1 MKARTCLFF
10 IISISSSLYA
20 NGESGDAGESVDVN
34 GTTTDFEDLLDSFD
48 AITDCK
54 NGSSYMAGALLENSA
69 KNFRALL
76 EKCVEHADDD
86 KLAFNK
92 LDSADVTS
100 PFMEQFD
107 CHTYNEIELQYKSLN
122 SGYELWEDRKG
133 CSGILFDE
141 FWDALPEGQTQ
152 NDPRHFRDVCP
163 VQMRDANGSLFVAY
177 MFALIYFFGGVGVA
191 ADAFMGAIEAMT
203 AVTRTVKRDDGSHVQ
218 ILVWNKT
225 VSNLSLMALGS
236 SAPEIMLAVVGIIGN
251 DYRAEDLGP
260 GTIVGSAA
268 FNMLMII
275 AICVSIT
282 PSKIVEEINVLYITA
297 FFSVWAYIWLYII
310 CEVWTPAYITIEEG
324 VITCV
329 QFPVL
334 LIIAWF
340 ADRGWFDSDVVAHKI
355 KRMTSSG
362 IRDPEE
368 KLALERVV
376 SVGGMT
382 VRAAGTSEWNKE
394 FRKMIKMCTKNHPAM
409 SRDEVYVLA
418 FEQLKHH
425 HMAPHVEDEGVD
437 SEVIHLEEGS
447 DKYMVRRSS
456 STKAIVGNPLVGFK
470 VSRTSTQAG
479 AKEVV
484 LTISC
489 IGAHPNRL
497 TVAFKTVAETA
508 KDGMHFEAQRGV
520 VVFPPLVQEKF
531 KPDGS
536 PISVDETVTIVL
548 PSQPEYDL
556 SRYFKVVLAC
566 GADVDYIRSS
576 KETAVE
582 VVNSY
587 KTTGCFDS
595 ICKSFSYFFMS
606 IFGEDE
612 SENAWLEQIRQSFR
626 WEEDDEDDDEEDE
639 EDEVLKRSSMSAEPK
654 IMEEMTLQ
662 ITQFSPDV
670 AKHIE
675 GVAEGEVDVDAAI
688 DAMPEFDDEQ
698 GEDEDEDEGHGVL
711 DYVGYAYFCLPRIAL
726 AFTCPPTEWLSG
738 SLTFIFS
745 LAWIAV
751 FTMICGDLAT
761 GLGCTVNLKDTVT
774 AITFVALG
782 TSVPDTFASKIAAEQ
797 DRNADPAIG
806 NVTGSNAVNVFL
818 GVGLSWLIGAVYQF
832 NQKNCDILGE
842 IKGDGVAPN
851 NNRCKFMVPPSK
863 SLGFSVVLFSIMAA
877 VWFTILM
884 LRRRY
889 LGGELGGNWAW
900 KTATWIT
907 FVLMWILFIILV
919 AMVEYGKISPGF

>member
-1 MKARTCLFF
+1 MIKTALFVAALT
-10 IISISSSLYA
+10 STSLY
-20 NGESGDAGESVDVN
+20 VN
-34 GTTTDFEDLLDSFD
+34 GDGSGEGEAVVVSAADTLEANFNAT
-48 AITDCK
+48 TDCK
-54 NGSSYMAGALLENSA
+54 IGSAYFEVALEQSVTVFRELLEA
-69 KNFRALL
+69 
-76 EKCVEHADDD
+76 CVTVAEED
-86 KLAFNK
+86 KKQYDGTAETQS
-92 LDSADVTS
+92 D
-100 PFMEQFD
+100 FMKQFD
-107 CHTYNEIELQYKSLN
+107 CHTYEEVEQSFKNQAGNGAYLMWTE
-122 SGYELWEDRKG
+122 RKG
-133 CSGILFDE
+133 CSGMLFTDY
-141 FWDALPEGQTQ
+141 WAALPDNRINSSDTSEVFTPAQSH
-152 NDPRHFRDVCP
+152 PRHFRDSCP
-163 VQMRDANGSLFVAY
+163 VTMRDSDGGLFVAY
-177 MFALIYFFGGVGVA
+177 LFALIYFFGGVGVA
-191 ADAFMGAIEAMT
+191 ADMFMGAIEAMT
-203 AVTRTVKRDDGSHVQ
+203 AVTRTVKRDDGSHVE

-310 CEVWTPAYITIEEG
+310 CEVWTEGEITIAEG

-340 ADRGWFDSDVVAHKI
+340 ADRGWFDSDVVSHKI
-355 KRMTSSG
+355 KRMTSTG
-362 IRDPEE
+362 INDPEE

-394 FRKMIKMCTKNHPAM
+394 FRHMIKKCTKEHPTM
-409 SRDEVYVLA
+409 SKDEVYVLA

-425 HMAPHVEDEGVD
+425 HMAPHVEDEGTN
-437 SEVIHLEEGS
+437 SEVVHLEEGGE
-447 DKYMVRRSS
+447 KYMVRRNS
-456 STKAIVGNPLVGFK
+456 STKALVGNTLVGFK
-470 VSRTSTQAG
+470 VSKTTTTKG

-484 LTISC
+484 LTIGC
-489 IGAHPNRL
+489 IGAHPNRI

-508 KDGMHFEAQRGV
+508 KEGVHFAEQHGV
-520 VVFPPLVQEKF
+520 VVFPPLAKESF
-531 KPDGS
+531 RADGS
-536 PISVDETVTIVL
+536 PVSVDETVTITL

-566 GADVDYIRSS
+566 GAEVDYIRES
-576 KETAVE
+576 KETSVE
-582 VVNSY
+582 VVNSAPESLV
-587 KTTGCFDS
+587 K
-595 ICKSFSYFFMS
+595 YFFMS
-606 IFGEDE
+606 VFGEDE
-612 SENAWLEQIRQSFR
+612 SGNAWLEQIRQSLR
-626 WEEDDEDDDEEDE
+626 WEEDDDDDDDDDEEDE
-639 EDEVLKRSSMSAEPK
+639 ALRRTSMSADPK

-688 DAMPEFDDEQ
+688 NAMPEYVAFFEQGDDDE
-698 GEDEDEDEGHGVL
+698 EDGGHGVM
-711 DYVGYAYFCLPRIAL
+711 DYVGYCYFCLPRVAL
-726 AFTCPPTEWLSG
+726 ALTVPPTEYLSG
-738 SLTFIFS
+738 ILTFVFS
-745 LAWIAV
+745 LGWIAV

-818 GVGLSWLIGAVYQF
+818 GVGLSWLIGAVYQYQ
-832 NQKNCDILGE
+832 NKTCDISGE
-842 IKGDGVAPN
+842 VFGDGNAPN
-851 NNRCKFMVPPSK
+851 NNRCKFMVPPSN
-863 SLGFSVVLFSIMAA
+863 SLGFSVVLFSIMAG
-877 VWFTILM
+877 VWFTVLM
-884 LRRRY
+884 LRRKY
-889 LGGELGGNWAW
+889 LGGELGGHWGW
-900 KTATWIT
+900 KTATWIL
-907 FVLMWILFIILV
+907 FVVMWIIFIILV
-919 AMVEYGKISPGF
+919 SMVEYGQINPGF

>member
-1 MKARTCLFF
+1 MKVFALVF
-10 IISISSSLYA
+10 IVTTTLA
-20 NGESGDAGESVDVN
+20 NGEGGIGSGEAGEAVATVN
-34 GTTTDFEDLLDSFD
+34 STLADADALAASFNKD
-48 AITDCK
+48 TDCRL
-54 NGSSYMAGALLENSA
+54 NSTYMNGALEQSPKA
-69 KNFRALL
+69 FESLL
-76 EKCVEHADDD
+76 LACANAAEADK
-86 KLAFNK
+86 KLWDGAAGT
-92 LDSADVTS
+92 SS
-100 PFMEQFD
+100 PFMAQFD
-107 CHTYNEIELQYKSLN
+107 CHTYEEVEQSYQRMEGNDAFETWN
-122 SGYELWEDRKG
+122 TRKG

-141 FWDALPEGQTQ
+141 YWGGLPLDGTPE
-152 NDPRHFRDVCP
+152 NSRHFRDSCP
-163 VQMRDANGSLFVAY
+163 VQMRDANPGMFVAY
-177 MFALIYFFGGVGVA
+177 LFALVYFFGGVGAA
-191 ADAFMGAIEAMT
+191 ADMFMGAIEAMT
-203 AVTRTVKRDDGSHVQ
+203 AVTRTVKRDDGSHVE

-310 CEVWTPAYITIEEG
+310 CEVWSPEEITIEEG

-334 LIIAWF
+334 LLIAWF
-340 ADRGWFDSDVVAHKI
+340 ADRGWFDSDVVSHKI
-355 KRMTSSG
+355 KRMTSTG
-362 IRDPEE
+362 INDPEE

-394 FRKMIKMCTKNHPAM
+394 FRKMIKKCTKEHPSM

-425 HMAPHVEDEGVD
+425 HMAPHVEDEGIH
-437 SEVIHLEEGS
+437 SEVIHVEEGS
-447 DKYMVRRSS
+447 EKYMVRRSS
-456 STKAIVGNPLVGFK
+456 STKAVVGNTLVGFK
-470 VSRTSTQAG
+470 VTNTTTTKG

-484 LTISC
+484 LTIGC
-489 IGAHPNRL
+489 IGAHPNRI
-497 TVAFKTVAETA
+497 TVAFKTVPETA
-508 KDGMHFEAQRGV
+508 KEGVHYAGQRGV
-520 VVFPPLVQEKF
+520 VVFPPLVQESF
-531 KPDGS
+531 TPDGS
-536 PISVDETVTIVL
+536 PISVDETVTITL
-548 PSQPEYDL
+548 PAQPDYDL
-556 SRYFKVVLAC
+556 TRYFKVVLAC
-566 GADVDYIRSS
+566 GAEVDYIRNS
-576 KETAVE
+576 KETSVE

-587 KTTGCFDS
+587 ETTGCFDS
-595 ICKSFSYFFMS
+595 VCKGFSYFFMS
-606 IFGEDE
+606 ILGEDE

-626 WEEDDEDDDEEDE
+626 WEEDDDDDEEEDDEEDE
-639 EDEVLKRSSMSAEPK
+639 ALKRTSMSAEPK
-654 IMEEMTLQ
+654 IFEEMTLQ

-675 GVAEGEVDVDAAI
+675 GVVAGEVDVDAAI

-698 GEDEDEDEGHGVL
+698 GEEKTDDESHGVL
-711 DYVGYAYFCLPRIAL
+711 GYVYYCYMILPRVAL
-726 AFTCPPTEWLSG
+726 ALTVPPTEWLSG
-738 SLTFIFS
+738 ILTFIFS
-745 LAWIAV
+745 LGWIAV

-832 NQKNCDILGE
+832 KNMNCDESGKVFGKGE
-842 IKGDGVAPN
+842 GYM
-851 NNRCKFMVPPSK
+851 NRCKFMVPPSK
-863 SLGFSVVLFSIMAA
+863 SLGFSVVLFSVMAG
-877 VWFTILM
+877 VWFSVLM
-884 LRRRY
+884 LRRKF
-889 LGGELGGNWAW
+889 LGGELGGHWGW
-900 KTATWIT
+900 KTATWIL
-907 FVLMWILFIILV
+907 FVLMWIIFVILV
-919 AMVEYGKISPGF
+919 ALVEYGKISPGF